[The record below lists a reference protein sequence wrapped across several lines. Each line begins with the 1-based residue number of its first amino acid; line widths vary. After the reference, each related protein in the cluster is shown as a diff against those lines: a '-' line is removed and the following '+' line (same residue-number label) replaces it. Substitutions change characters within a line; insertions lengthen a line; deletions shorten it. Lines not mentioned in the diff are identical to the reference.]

1 MKTKIAA
8 TIVLMMFSFCALSS
22 VAHAQAT
29 GTWVSG
35 VGDDANPCSRTAP
48 CKTFAGAI
56 SKTSTGGE
64 IDVLDPGGFG
74 ALTITKSISIESEG
88 VIAGVLVSGTNGIT
102 VATPAG
108 SAVTLRGLTFEGLG
122 SGLTGISFTGAG
134 ALHIEHCYINHFTQ
148 NGIAFTPS
156 AASQLFVS
164 DTITQDNTL
173 NGVFVAP
180 TGSGTA
186 AVTITTTLSKD
197 NQNTG
202 MIFEDG
208 TTATVTKSAASSNG
222 FNGFT
227 TISNVSAVTMTVE
240 NSTADNNGSHGI
252 RSDGT
257 NSTVY
262 IAGDTVTGNAVGLN
276 ASGGA
281 LVSFGNNYVTGNT
294 TSDGAPTSTVSPI

>member
-1 MKTKIAA
+1 MKANKLA

-29 GTWVSG
+29 RTWVSG

-56 SKTSTGGE
+56 VKTSTGGE

-74 ALTITKSISIESEG
+74 AVTITKSISIEANG
-88 VIAGVLVSGTNGIT
+88 VIAGVLVSGTNGI
-102 VATPAG
+102 VVNTPAG
-108 SAVTLRGLTFEGLG
+108 SSVTIRGLTIEGLG
-122 SGLTGISFTGAG
+122 TGLSGILFNGQGT
-134 ALHIEHCYINHFTQ
+134 LHIEHCYINAFTK
-148 NGIAFTPS
+148 NGIDFEPT

-164 DTITQDNTL
+164 DTITQNNTL

-180 TGSGTA
+180 SGSGTA
-186 AVTITTTLSKD
+186 AVTMTTTLSKK
-197 NQNTG
+197 NSNTG

-208 TTATVTKSAASSNG
+208 TTATVTNSEAASNS

-227 TISNVSAVTMTVE
+227 TISNVSAVSLTVE
-240 NSTADNNGSHGI
+240 NSTSDNNGTNGI

-257 NSTVY
+257 NSTVR
-262 IAGDTVTGNAVGLN
+262 ISNDTVTGNATGL
-276 ASGGA
+276 APVGGA
-281 LVSFGNNYVTGNT
+281 LVSFGNNYVKGNT

>member
-29 GTWVSG
+29 RTWVSG

-56 SKTSTGGE
+56 SKTATGGE

-74 ALTITKSISIESEG
+74 ALTITKSISIEAEG
-88 VIAGVLVSGTNGIT
+88 VIAGVLVSGTNGI
-102 VATPAG
+102 VVNTPAG
-108 SAVTLRGLTFEGLG
+108 SVVTLRGLTFEGSG
-122 SGLTGISFTGAG
+122 TGLTGILFNGQG
-134 ALHIEHCYINHFTQ
+134 ALHIEHRYINHFTQ
-148 NGIAFTPS
+148 NGIGFTPTGFS
-156 AASQLFVS
+156 ELFVS
-164 DTITQDNTL
+164 DTITQNNTL
-173 NGVFVAP
+173 NGVLVAP
-180 TGSGTA
+180 SGSGLA
-186 AVTITTTLSKD
+186 GVTITTTLSK
-197 NQNTG
+197 NNANTG
-202 MIFEDG
+202 MIFQDG
-208 TTATVTKSAASSNG
+208 TTATVTNSAASANS

-227 TISNVSAVTMTVE
+227 TISSVSAVALTVE
-240 NSTADNNGSHGI
+240 NSTADNNGTHGI

-262 IAGDTVTGNAVGLN
+262 IAGDTVTGNEVGLN

-281 LVSFGNNYVTGNT
+281 LISFGSNNVKGNT
-294 TSDGAPTSTVSPI
+294 SSDGAPA

>member
-29 GTWVSG
+29 RTWVSG

-56 SKTSTGGE
+56 SKTATGGE

-74 ALTITKSISIESEG
+74 ALTITKSISIESDG

-122 SGLTGISFTGAG
+122 TGLTGISFTGQG
-134 ALHIEHCYINHFTQ
+134 ALHIEHCYINNFTQ

-197 NQNTG
+197 NKNTG

-208 TTATVTKSAASSNG
+208 TTATVTKSAASSNS

-227 TISNVSAVTMTVE
+227 TISNVSAVSMTVE

-262 IAGDTVTGNAVGLN
+262 IAGDTVTGNAIGLY

-281 LVSFGNNYVTGNT
+281 LVSFGTNNVKGNT

>member
-1 MKTKIAA
+1 MKTKRLA

-29 GTWVSG
+29 RTWVSG

-74 ALTITKSISIESEG
+74 AVTITKSISIEADG
-88 VIAGVLVSGTNGIT
+88 VIAGVLVAGTNGI
-102 VATPAG
+102 VVNTPAG
-108 SAVTLRGLTFEGLG
+108 SSVTLRGLTIEGIGTGL
-122 SGLTGISFTGAG
+122 SGILFNNQGT
-134 ALHIEHCYINHFTQ
+134 LHIEHCYINNFTK
-148 NGIAFTPS
+148 NGIDFEPT
-156 AASQLFVS
+156 AASALFVS
-164 DTITQDNTL
+164 DTITQNNTL
-173 NGVFVAP
+173 NGVFVMP
-180 TGSGTA
+180 SGSGTA
-186 AVTITTTLSKD
+186 AVTMTTTLSKK
-197 NQNTG
+197 NSNTG

-208 TTATVTKSAASSNG
+208 TTATVTNSEAASNS

-227 TISNVSAVTMTVE
+227 TISNATAVTLTVE
-240 NSTADNNGSHGI
+240 NSTSDNNGTNGI

-257 NSTVY
+257 NSTVR
-262 IAGDTVTGNAVGLN
+262 ISNDTVTGNATGLN
-276 ASGGA
+276 PQGGA
-281 LVSFGNNYVTGNT
+281 LISFGNNYVKGNT